1 MRLVCE
7 SLIKSSYYVY
17 FSLHSV
23 FFLLTDYVLKYTKF
37 KKKHIFT
44 HKLQNMFFL
53 NSPDPAI

>member
-7 SLIKSSYYVY
+7 SMIKSSYYVY

-23 FFLLTDYVLKYTKF
+23 FFLFTDYVLKYTKL
-37 KKKHIFT
+37 KNHILT
-44 HKLQNMFFL
+44 HKLQNFFFF

>member
-23 FFLLTDYVLKYTKF
+23 FFLLTDYVLKYTKL
-37 KKKHIFT
+37 KKKHILT
-44 HKLQNMFFL
+44 HKLQNMFF
-53 NSPDPAI
+53 